1 MSQNHWPVLS
11 CDSCNRILSLLPNLH
26 YHNKLYSCISGETVK

>member
-1 MSQNHWPVLS
+1 MSQNHRAVLS

-26 YHNKLYSCISGETVK
+26 YSQ